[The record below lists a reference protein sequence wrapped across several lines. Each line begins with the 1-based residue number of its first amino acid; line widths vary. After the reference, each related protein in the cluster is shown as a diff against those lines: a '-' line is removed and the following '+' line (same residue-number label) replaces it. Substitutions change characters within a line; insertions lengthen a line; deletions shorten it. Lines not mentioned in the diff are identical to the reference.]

1 MMTGHF
7 LNLKMTA
14 GSTTGKLLID
24 EKQVN
29 LGLWILLVAVVIWLL
44 SKAASY
50 WRK

>member
-7 LNLKMTA
+7 LNLKTTVGTTA
-14 GSTTGKLLID
+14 GKLLID

-29 LGLWILLVAVVIWLL
+29 LGLWILLIAVVILLL
-44 SKAASY
+44 SKAVSY